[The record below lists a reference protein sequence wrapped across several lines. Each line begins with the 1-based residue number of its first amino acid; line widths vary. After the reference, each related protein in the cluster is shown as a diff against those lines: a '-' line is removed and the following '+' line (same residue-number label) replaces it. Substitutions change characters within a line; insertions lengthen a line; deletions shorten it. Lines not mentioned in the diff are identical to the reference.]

1 MVELK
6 QFLIMVRKKLMFI
19 ILIPIIA
26 AFIIGLAS
34 VLFIPPVYEA
44 STTLYIINQ
53 NAVSE
58 EDVTYNELLKMGLV
72 LLAQI

>member
-26 AFIIGLAS
+26 AFIIGFGKCPFYPAR
-34 VLFIPPVYEA
+34 I
-44 STTLYIINQ
+44 
-53 NAVSE
+53 
-58 EDVTYNELLKMGLV
+58 
-72 LLAQI
+72 

>member
-26 AFIIGLAS
+26 AFIIGLIRTQ
-34 VLFIPPVYEA
+34 FP
-44 STTLYIINQ
+44 
-53 NAVSE
+53 
-58 EDVTYNELLKMGLV
+58 KRM
-72 LLAQI
+72 